1 MKQPEWFAFLKAV
14 NSKIRNCEDLTAVLK
29 KIITA
34 EDTRKVT
41 KTKDSVQMSVF
52 ELLTDETKKK
62 MNPFTFWSF
71 IVAVTEDLET
81 LKKRL
86 SALCNIWEI
95 KEDFHKFAEVR
106 RTVYSFFSFEGW
118 LQNIDDISDEQQEA
132 CSKLFNLLIDNE
144 NIDNVNMEE
153 FSGFCNK
160 IMKINGIKTGA
171 IRNAIRF
178 IRPDIFVSDSLK
190 IFEYPDYFDSA
201 ARAYLA
207 EYSNSKSPKSYRQH
221 VISDGKLQ
229 IHYEFI
235 CGGAESMPSD
245 DDKFKIFTEFHVEP
259 RSRDIDVAD
268 FRKKISSY
276 PQLKVRNWGIY
287 GGFAARFGETAV
299 IDENGGLRDIDIVRK
314 ELDEQKTMLVSLLDR
329 IAEQYINDCGASWKN
344 EEKIE
349 LLLASKQ
356 IIMTG
361 APGTGKTYTA
371 MKIAEELITA
381 NGGTMDKNYCK
392 VQFHSGYDYSDFIIG
407 LKPKVVEGQVVFKW
421 QDGVFKKFADR
432 AKYELD
438 KPYIFVIDE
447 INRADLSRVFGEVFS
462 LLEAEYRKDGITLP
476 NGAKFTLPDNLYIIG
491 TMNDIDRSVESMD
504 FALRRRFS
512 WIEVTAEESDIIIKN
527 KISDTEIQNK
537 LISVMRTLN
546 EYIGGKDIDGI
557 NLNLGDEYK
566 LGGAYFVNYLKYD
579 DEPYT
584 MLWENHIAVIL
595 NEYLRGS
602 RKRKEII
609 SALYSE
615 YKKVLGI

>member
-1 MKQPEWFAFLKAV
+1 MIIYLINFPAV
-14 NSKIRNCEDLTAVLK
+14 NF
-29 KIITA
+29 II
-34 EDTRKVT
+34 
-41 KTKDSVQMSVF
+41 F
-52 ELLTDETKKK
+52 
-62 MNPFTFWSF
+62 
-71 IVAVTEDLET
+71 
-81 LKKRL
+81 
-86 SALCNIWEI
+86 CNFRI
-95 KEDFHKFAEVR
+95 
-106 RTVYSFFSFEGW
+106 
-118 LQNIDDISDEQQEA
+118 
-132 CSKLFNLLIDNE
+132 KLF
-144 NIDNVNMEE
+144 
-153 FSGFCNK
+153 
-160 IMKINGIKTGA
+160 
-171 IRNAIRF
+171 
-178 IRPDIFVSDSLK
+178 
-190 IFEYPDYFDSA
+190 
-201 ARAYLA
+201 
-207 EYSNSKSPKSYRQH
+207 
-221 VISDGKLQ
+221 
-229 IHYEFI
+229 
-235 CGGAESMPSD
+235 
-245 DDKFKIFTEFHVEP
+245 
-259 RSRDIDVAD
+259 
-268 FRKKISSY
+268 KIS
-276 PQLKVRNWGIY
+276 
-287 GGFAARFGETAV
+287 FT
-299 IDENGGLRDIDIVRK
+299 
-314 ELDEQKTMLVSLLDR
+314 
-329 IAEQYINDCGASWKN
+329 
-344 EEKIE
+344 
-349 LLLASKQ
+349 
-356 IIMTG
+356 
-361 APGTGKTYTA
+361 
-371 MKIAEELITA
+371 
-381 NGGTMDKNYCK
+381 
-392 VQFHSGYDYSDFIIG
+392 YSDFIIG
-407 LKPKVVEGQVVFKW
+407 LKPKVVKGQVVFKW

>member
-1 MKQPEWFAFLKAV
+1 MSVPSRVDIAAVLLAFADKKLHYDYDLSYIAEVIRNDGNPKTPWLTMNTRLKEKAGDDKLFLCV
-14 NSKIRNCEDLTAVLK
+14 NDGSGHFDLNSGGQDKHEFVISKIGQNKYDEICSLLRENKFLD
-29 KIITA
+29 A
-34 EDTRKVT
+34 ENKLVWTPHRQYIHNA
-41 KTKDSVQMSVF
+41 SINF
-52 ELLTDETKKK
+52 E
-62 MNPFTFWSF
+62 SS
-71 IVAVTEDLET
+71 VTEIADDE
-81 LKKRL
+81 KK
-86 SALCNIWEI
+86 
-95 KEDFHKFAEVR
+95 
-106 RTVYSFFSFEGW
+106 
-118 LQNIDDISDEQQEA
+118 
-132 CSKLFNLLIDNE
+132 
-144 NIDNVNMEE
+144 
-153 FSGFCNK
+153 
-160 IMKINGIKTGA
+160 
-171 IRNAIRF
+171 
-178 IRPDIFVSDSLK
+178 
-190 IFEYPDYFDSA
+190 
-201 ARAYLA
+201 
-207 EYSNSKSPKSYRQH
+207 
-221 VISDGKLQ
+221 
-229 IHYEFI
+229 
-235 CGGAESMPSD
+235 
-245 DDKFKIFTEFHVEP
+245 
-259 RSRDIDVAD
+259 
-268 FRKKISSY
+268 
-276 PQLKVRNWGIY
+276 
-287 GGFAARFGETAV
+287 
-299 IDENGGLRDIDIVRK
+299 
-314 ELDEQKTMLVSLLDR
+314 
-329 IAEQYINDCGASWKN
+329 
-344 EEKIE
+344 EKIKK

-381 NGGTMDKNYCK
+381 NGGTMDENYCK

-407 LKPKVVEGQVVFKW
+407 LKPKVVNGQVVFKW

-527 KISDTEIQNK
+527 KISDTEIQDK